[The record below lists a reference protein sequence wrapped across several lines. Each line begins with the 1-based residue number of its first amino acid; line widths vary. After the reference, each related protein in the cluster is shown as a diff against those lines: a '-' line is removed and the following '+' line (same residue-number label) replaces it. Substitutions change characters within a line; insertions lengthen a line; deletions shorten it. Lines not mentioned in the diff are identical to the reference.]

1 MTVVDFAR
9 SFPLDPLPSGWRH
22 RKYWTGWPMT
32 MASAVK
38 DGVPSIRFET
48 RDSASMLFRT
58 KPGDYR

>member
-1 MTVVDFAR
+1 
-9 SFPLDPLPSGWRH
+9 
-22 RKYWTGWPMT
+22 MT

-48 RDSASMLFRT
+48 CDSASMLFRT